1 MAIKIVKGK
10 EALITEFPKYLEKIN
25 KKLNTE
31 FVSEYETEFKYD
43 LNRIRIN
50 LSIVRRQS
58 GYPQMLHL
66 FSGNDL
72 LNYINVDTFWVSE
85 PSGRGGVESLVLN
98 YYFEKDK
105 VEKATLITIDR
116 FNVFIIMGDRKEAIT
131 NIKRLG
137 IPLAEL

>member
-1 MAIKIVKGK
+1 
-10 EALITEFPKYLEKIN
+10 
-25 KKLNTE
+25 
-31 FVSEYETEFKYD
+31 
-43 LNRIRIN
+43 
-50 LSIVRRQS
+50 
-58 GYPQMLHL
+58 MLHL